1 MSKQS
6 AIEQD
11 GTVIESLSN
20 AMFRVELENGVQI
33 IANISGKM
41 RLHYIKIL
49 PDGRKAITRLA
60 FRPDPVR
67 DINGLSTSIIQL
79 VQSIELL
86 YNQQSHLGVFVTKN
100 QCDGLGLSCV
110 HAPESANFEDIGF
123 AHALILGL
131 MGRKDLQATLA
142 DICIII

>member
-1 MSKQS
+1 MIDPSYEIQPEDELLRKVPTKNQN
-6 AIEQD
+6 AD
-11 GTVIESLSN
+11 GN
-20 AMFRVELENGVQI
+20 D
-33 IANISGKM
+33 
-41 RLHYIKIL
+41 YIKIL